1 MSTRTRRLLHPITQ
15 TSQLIKATVGV
26 GAALATILGS
36 AHSCGLLD
44 NQSVGLGMPGRAVA
58 WVGIT
63 PASDTAESL
72 GDSLR
77 FVATLTDQHGAAIHG
92 VPVRWSVADSSI
104 LSVDSAGFVVARRA
118 GVSRVQVTAGERSA
132 IARVEVR
139 QRPVALVLGPDSVIR
154 VAEGAT
160 MKVPL
165 HVLDGR
171 AREIASFTADWRS
184 PDTLLAVVDAGGAV
198 SGRTE
203 GRVMISVSVGEVRD
217 SVPVEVLP
225 VPGRVMLVSG
235 AGQQAAVGARVA
247 EPVVVK
253 VESRSGRPMAGVT
266 VRFSADEGSGAAR
279 PDSVVTG
286 TGGLARTEWV
296 LGDRP
301 GLRQLRAS
309 VAGVDSAASVSAE
322 ADPVAADTR
331 LSQVAEPPDATVGAT
346 IAVAARL
353 TDTLGRV
360 LPGVPVRWSALD
372 GGSIAGL
379 AVRTDS
385 MGEVRAEWRLGQK
398 AGAQRAQLRAGSA
411 RSVPPLTLVAAAF
424 PGAPARSAFLSKPPF
439 TGTVG
444 AALKKPLVVLVT
456 DSLGNPVPGVPVEVA
471 PKAGAVAAATTE
483 TDSTGRVSIA
493 WTLGEKAGEQRLAVI
508 AGELPPIET
517 TARAA
522 ARGPENVTF
531 LEPPSTGRAGR
542 SFGKIRVRVS
552 DAYGNPLAKQLV
564 VFSVAAGAV
573 SPGRVMTAAD
583 GTATVRWTLGGK
595 AGPQVLRAAVSRTKL
610 SQRLEVQATR

>member
-1 MSTRTRRLLHPITQ
+1 MSTRTRRLLHPINQ

-36 AHSCGLLD
+36 AHSCGLLGS
-44 NQSVGLGMPGRAVA
+44 QSVGLGMPARAVA

-92 VPVRWSVADSSI
+92 VAVRWSVADSSI
-104 LSVDSAGFVVARRA
+104 VTVDSAGFVVARRP
-118 GVSRVQVTAGERSA
+118 GVTRVQVTAGERTA

-154 VAEGAT
+154 VPEGAT
-160 MKVPL
+160 VKVPL
-165 HVLDGR
+165 HALDGR
-171 AREIASFTADWRS
+171 AREITAFSADWRS
-184 PDTLLAVVDAGGAV
+184 PDTVLAMVDAAGV
-198 SGRTE
+198 VTGRTE

-217 SVPVEVLP
+217 SIPVEVLP
-225 VPGRVMLVSG
+225 VPGRVLVVSG
-235 AGQQAAVGARVA
+235 DGQQAPVGARVA
-247 EPVVVK
+247 DPLVVK
-253 VESRSGRPMAGVT
+253 VESRSGRPMAGIT
-266 VRFSADEGSGAAR
+266 VRFSADQGSGGAK
-279 PDSVVTG
+279 PDSAVTG
-286 TGGLARTEWV
+286 AGGLARTEWV

-301 GLRQLRAS
+301 GIRQLRAA

-331 LSQVAEPPDATVGAT
+331 ISQVAVPPDAAVGAMIT
-346 IAVAARL
+346 VAARL

-360 LPGVPVRWSALD
+360 LPGVPVRWSTPD

-379 AVRTDS
+379 AARTDS
-385 MGEVRAEWRLGQK
+385 MGEARAEWRLGKK
-398 AGAQRAQLRAGSA
+398 AGAQRAQVRAGSA
-411 RSVPPLTLVAAAF
+411 RGVPPFTLVAAAF
-424 PGAPARSAFLSKPPF
+424 PAAPARSAFLSRPPF
-439 TGTVG
+439 AGTVG
-444 AALKKPLVVLVT
+444 AALKKPLVVQVT
-456 DSLGNPVPGVPVEVA
+456 DSLGNPIPGVPVEVA
-471 PKAGAVAAATTE
+471 PRAGSVASATTE
-483 TDSTGRVSIA
+483 TDSTGRVSIV
-493 WTLGEKAGEQRLAVI
+493 WTLGEKAGEQKLAVI
-508 AGELPPIET
+508 AGELTPIET
-517 TARAA
+517 TARAS
-522 ARGPENVTF
+522 ARGPENLAF
-531 LEPPSTGRAGR
+531 LEPPGTGRAGR

-573 SPGRVMTAAD
+573 SPARVMTAAD

-595 AGPQVLRAAVSRTKL
+595 AGPQVLRATVSRTKVG
-610 SQRLEVQATR
+610 QRLEVQATR